1 MPRANMAVEH
11 PLTAPLVVPMAE
23 LSTDLR
29 PVGEPV
35 CGVRPIEVPLVVL
48 GGGRRDTLFARTP
61 PGHDDASRFLALGPL
76 RALGTLAS
84 TRTGF
89 LLERAPD
96 FRGPVADLCRE
107 AAGQYAKG
115 HAAGFRAWL
124 ADRAAGLDRDLV
136 RQAALLPPSGAERL
150 MGPLIYLNHMWRQGD
165 PRADVATG
173 PSRMPEPLGSLLGPA
188 AEAVGTIPRF
198 NQIVMTMLAFELEG
212 VRGGA
217 ELSHRDV
224 AAVDRMRPAFWLNEG
239 NRSELE
245 LYQAFYAVEAF
256 GAPLYGW
263 GCHALECAAA
273 DDRAEGAR
281 ALRMVQAVLRNVYMI
296 TKRLIPRIDADEF
309 RRIQVT
315 CGWVGDEVTGVASG
329 YQLPFMLMLDSLFH
343 VNYSHPGVIAARANN
358 LRFVPEDWKAFF
370 RMIYDAQPA
379 LRTWVQESG
388 DRPLAEAYRAC
399 TQTFTLFRTMHRH
412 LGGQVLK
419 GGTTTGRV
427 FDSAAAN
434 HEQFMSEMAGLVEDT
449 AAAGDVS
456 RPTEPDSPPAAASRG
471 VRP

>member
-1 MPRANMAVEH
+1 M
-11 PLTAPLVVPMAE
+11 VPVTE
-23 LSTDLR
+23 LSSDLR

-48 GGGRRDTLFARTP
+48 SGQRRETLFARTLPGHDARTP
-61 PGHDDASRFLALGPL
+61 PGHDKRTLPDHDEASRFRAMGPL

-89 LLERAPD
+89 LLEHAPD
-96 FRGPVADLCRE
+96 FRGPVADLCR
-107 AAGQYAKG
+107 AASAHYAQG
-115 HAAGFRAWL
+115 NATGFREWFAG
-124 ADRAAGLDRDLV
+124 RAASLDGDLV
-136 RQAALLPPSGAERL
+136 RHVGQLSESGTEQL
-150 MGPLIYLNHMWRQGD
+150 MVPLIYLNHMWRQGD
-165 PRADVATG
+165 PNADAAMG
-173 PSRMPEPLGSLLGPA
+173 PSRMPEPLGSLLGPVA
-188 AEAVGTIPRF
+188 GAVGMIPRF
-198 NQIVMTMLAFELEG
+198 NQILMTMLAFELDG

-217 ELSHRDV
+217 ELSHQDI

-245 LYQAFYAVEAF
+245 LYQAFYAVEAL
-256 GAPLYGW
+256 GVPLYGW

-273 DDRAEGAR
+273 DDRAGGAQ
-281 ALRMVQAVLRNVYMI
+281 ALRMVQAVIRNVYMI

-329 YQLPFMLMLDSLFH
+329 YQLPFMLMLDALFH
-343 VNYSHPGVIAARANN
+343 VNYTHPGVITARANN

-370 RMIYDAQPA
+370 RMVYDAQPA
-379 LRTWVQESG
+379 LRTWVHESG
-388 DRPLAEAYRAC
+388 DGPLAEAYRSC
-399 TQTFTLFRTMHRH
+399 TAIFTLFRNMHRH

-434 HEQFMSEMAGLVEDT
+434 YEQFMSEMAALADDT
-449 AAAGDVS
+449 AATSDVS
-456 RPTEPDSPPAAASRG
+456 RPAAPDSPPAAASRG
-471 VRP
+471 VRS